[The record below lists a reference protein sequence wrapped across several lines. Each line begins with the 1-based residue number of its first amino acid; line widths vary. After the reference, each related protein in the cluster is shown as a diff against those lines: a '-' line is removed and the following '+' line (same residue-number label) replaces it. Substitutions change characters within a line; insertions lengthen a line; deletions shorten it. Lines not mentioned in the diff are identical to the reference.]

1 MKIAT
6 FVAALILVAGGN
18 LVAAEPTLEEILKIA
33 YASKGPDTLQ
43 AKMTMTLIDS
53 GGKSSERTLQ
63 IRRAGNDKQIVWF
76 EAPANMRGTGFLR
89 LVEGGEQKMWLYLP
103 AFKKLERIGA
113 ADEKRSFLGSDF
125 TYADMAEHNLSRY
138 DARLLGKGKLD
149 ETDVHHVE
157 FNLKSM
163 QHDVLYAKIVAYIRL
178 ADSRVVR
185 EDLYDKGGD
194 FIKQKTYAK
203 IEQVAGHWLPTS
215 IEMKNMQRDHVTRLE
230 MKDIKVNERI
240 ADRVFSTKYLEKAD

>member
-1 MKIAT
+1 MKFGTI
-6 FVAALILVAGGN
+6 VAAIIGLFVQPAL
-18 LVAAEPTLEEILKIA
+18 AAEPTLEQMLQVA
-33 YASKGPDTLQ
+33 YSSKGPESLQ

-53 GGKSSERTLQ
+53 GGKTSERTLQ

-125 TYADMAEHNLSRY
+125 AYADMADHNLSRY
-138 DARLLGKGKLD
+138 DARLLGKGKVD
-149 ETDVHHVE
+149 DVDVYHVE

-163 QHDVLYAKIVAYIRL
+163 DYDVMYAKIIAYIRA
-178 ADSRVVR
+178 ADNRVAR
-185 EDLYDKGGD
+185 EDLYDKNGD
-194 FIKQKTYAK
+194 FIKQKTYAR
-203 IEQVAGHWLPTS
+203 IEQAGGHWIPTV
-215 IEMKNMQRDHVTRLE
+215 IEMKDVQRDHVTRLA
-230 MKDIKVNERI
+230 MQDIKVNERI
-240 ADRVFSTKYLEKAD
+240 PDRVFTTKFLEKVD